1 MDKPVL
7 DMTAGGRMMW
17 PNKNNDIAVFVDKR
31 FEVISFVDRG
41 YVREHEVFPDVQAD
55 WSDSAGLPFE
65 NSSFSQ
71 VIFDP
76 PHLLRAGP
84 NSWLRKKYGVLDKV
98 TWKRDLE
105 RGFEEAAR
113 LLETNGTLIFKW
125 NSDQIKLSKV
135 LELVP
140 DELVATIQNRVNKT
154 YICVFIKRGIANE
167 EV

>member
-1 MDKPVL
+1 MKPVL

-17 PNKNNDIAVFVDKR
+17 PSKKNELAVFVDKR
-31 FEVISFVDRG
+31 FEAIKFVDRG
-41 YVREHEVFPDVQAD
+41 YIREHEVFPDIQAD
-55 WSDSAGLPFE
+55 WSDINGLPFM
-65 NSSFSQ
+65 SGSFHQ

-113 LLETNGTLIFKW
+113 LLADNGTLIFKW
-125 NSDQIKLSKV
+125 NSDQIKLSEV
-135 LELVP
+135 LNLVP
-140 DELVATIQNRVNKT
+140 DELVATIQNRVKKT
-154 YICVFIKRGIANE
+154 YICVFIKQSMVKE
-167 EV
+167 